1 MSLQEIVEATLK
13 YSDCTDA
20 STCLIAPRQ
29 TGVTTQAL
37 MKINR
42 FNAQGK
48 KYYVCYKPVGLP
60 IELLESN
67 IKIVTFDR
75 FFEMV
80 KNKEITKHDY
90 VMIDNSFYIPSW
102 KFEVIINTLS
112 YNKTPF
118 TLVQT
123 GLCENYNDY
132 FVVMARNGI
141 KPIIYSYNEIP
152 EKFKIIG
159 DERKNDFIL
168 NIDNLYND
176 YRVHKLNVLTSY
188 KAKDEYRKIIIDL
201 ELIQT

>member
-13 YSDCTDA
+13 YSDSSDA

-29 TGVTTQAL
+29 SGVTTQAIK
-37 MKINR
+37 KINR
-42 FNAQGK
+42 YNAQGK
-48 KYYVCYKPVGLP
+48 KYFVCYKPIDIQKDHLD
-60 IELLESN
+60 SN

-75 FFEMV
+75 FFELV
-80 KNKEITKHDY
+80 QNKEISKHDY
-90 VMIDNSFYIPSW
+90 VLIDNSFYIVSW
-102 KFEVIINTLS
+102 KFETIINTLS

-132 FVVMARNGI
+132 FVVMERNGI
-141 KPIIYSYNEIP
+141 KPIIYSYNKIP
-152 EKFKIIG
+152 EKFRVIG
-159 DERKNDFIL
+159 QEHKNEFIL
-168 NIDNLYND
+168 NIDNLYDD